1 MYRTQEESLAAARA
15 MTSEERIEAL
25 SHGIVDNDIL
35 TVEIEHRTGI
45 PQAVAEVVIVFEILH
60 GYEGGVLD
68 LVALATEIGLC
79 TKAPE
84 PETEGIEDV
93 DAETALKVLLA
104 QDDIYW
110 DCGLNYFPEDD

>member
-15 MTSEERIEAL
+15 MTSEERVEAL
-25 SHGIVDNDIL
+25 SHGTIDNDIL

-45 PQAVAEVVIVFEILH
+45 SQEVAEIVTIFEIEH
-60 GYEGGVLD
+60 GVVDGVLD
-68 LVALATEIGLC
+68 MVAVANKIGRC

-84 PETEGIEDV
+84 PELEGIEDV
-93 DAETALKVLLA
+93 DAKTALKVLRA

-110 DCGLNYFPEDD
+110 DCGLNY